1 MVNLFTKCITCC
13 SCFFLT
19 YKPTTG
25 YYRRSLL
32 NLESNS
38 SYYNILFINNTN
50 LYNNYPLSFV
60 KLTAPLQKA
69 FCHFIRMGCLIST
82 QLRKKTDQTYCDI
95 AGNSLSVWY
104 QSKLHLPWYC
114 RSGFEKW
121 IPADC
126 LSRLVRQW
134 QRQYHNKSAAL
145 ANVICSCA
153 NCTVTGIWC

>member
-82 QLRKKTDQTYCDI
+82 QLRKKLIRLIVILQAILFQSDINQNYICHDTADQ
-95 AGNSLSVWY
+95 V
-104 QSKLHLPWYC
+104 SKSEFLLTAFLDW
-114 RSGFEKW
+114 
-121 IPADC
+121 
-126 LSRLVRQW
+126 
-134 QRQYHNKSAAL
+134 
-145 ANVICSCA
+145 
-153 NCTVTGIWC
+153 